1 MNVCAPSCDGALGNA
16 RMPELSS
23 PAAVLE
29 IGTAAPWVRKCS
41 SSWVRGPVWDAFW
54 MLSAL
59 WLAPIVLVLVQGYSD
74 PESSPLDL
82 LYFGL
87 TALFWI
93 GHRLSSTY
101 LAYCTEAYRPLL
113 REQPIR
119 FIALPLLITAACFAV
134 FLPADSALP
143 WTREERLI
151 GLAIIDYACV
161 TYHFA
166 AQHFGALSLYRSRA
180 HRSSCVQTRRYD
192 RLFALIVGGV
202 LVFVADILAGTVA
215 YQDQWVDR
223 LVPAWIVSA
232 ESGIRGGAT
241 LALVV
246 LTAIM
251 LVVELRTQQWSLPRV
266 LYIIGLAVMVGM
278 ALRPRSLFLFLV
290 IWTSQHWIL
299 ATGLASQ
306 TPSAESRPTTGFV
319 RRHLHRLN
327 VRPWAFV
334 IFLMVLSL
342 LFLPIFEVE
351 ANSGTGTYYGDRIFG
366 AFATQLRTS
375 IWVPALIALGFATGF
390 IHYLLDRSVYRL
402 SDPQVRAAASGLIG
416 NTARVSRNK
425 FVSSVALVCMFAVV
439 SGSSLQA
446 QISPPPVRQQP
457 PKAIYT
463 PQPVYRP
470 EWAKQSLAGKGVVL
484 VTIDE
489 KTGKVSGVR
498 MLQSTGNKQLDGAAL
513 EAYSQWR
520 FQPGT
525 GSQVKIPFEF
535 ASWPKPPAPKP
546 KAPPPAILY
555 PLLILLGFGAAMMAM
570 RARRRGAR

>member
-1 MNVCAPSCDGALGNA
+1 ML
-16 RMPELSS
+16 L
-23 PAAVLE
+23 L
-29 IGTAAPWVRKCS
+29 VR
-41 SSWVRGPVWDAFW
+41 
-54 MLSAL
+54 
-59 WLAPIVLVLVQGYSD
+59 GYSD

-119 FIALPLLITAACFAV
+119 FIALPVLITAGCFAL

-180 HRSSCVQTRRYD
+180 DRGSCIQTRRLD
-192 RLFALIVGGV
+192 RFFALTAGGV

-223 LVPAWIVSA
+223 WFPAWIVSA
-232 ESGIRGGAT
+232 ENGIRGAAT
-241 LALVV
+241 FALFAI
-246 LTAIM
+246 TAMM
-251 LVVELRTQQWSLPRV
+251 LVAEVRTPRWSLPRI
-266 LYIIGLAVMVGM
+266 LYIVGLAVMVGL

-306 TPSAESRPTTGFV
+306 TPSAESAPTTGIV
-319 RRHLHRLN
+319 RRSLHRLN
-327 VRPWAFV
+327 VRPWAV
-334 IFLMVLSL
+334 VLFLMLLSL
-342 LFLPIFEVE
+342 VFLPIFEVE
-351 ANSGTGTYYGDRIFG
+351 ANRETGTYYGDRIFG

-375 IWVPALIALGFATGF
+375 TWVPALIALGFATGF
-390 IHYLLDRSVYRL
+390 IHYLLDRSVYRM
-402 SDPQVRAAASGLIG
+402 SDPRVRAAASGLIG
-416 NTARVSRNK
+416 NVAGGSRRKN
-425 FVSSVALVCMFAVV
+425 F
-439 SGSSLQA
+439 SSLAVIFLFAILSASSLHA
-446 QISPPPVRQQP
+446 QIATPPAGQQP

-470 EWAKQSLAGKGVVL
+470 EWAKQGLAGKGVVL
-484 VTIDE
+484 VTIDQQ
-489 KTGKVSGVR
+489 TGKVSGVR

-525 GSQVKIPFEF
+525 GSQVKIPIEF
-535 ASWPKPPAPKP
+535 ASRPKPPAAKQSKP
-546 KAPPPAILY
+546 PSAILY
-555 PLLILLGFGAAMMAM
+555 PLLILLGFGVAVLVM
-570 RARRRGAR
+570 RGRRRT

>member
-1 MNVCAPSCDGALGNA
+1 MA
-16 RMPELSS
+16 ELSS
-23 PAAVLE
+23 PAAILE

-41 SSWVRGPVWDAFW
+41 SPWVRGPVWDGFW

-59 WLAPIVLVLVQGYSD
+59 WLAPVVLLLAHGYSN

-113 REQPIR
+113 QAQPIR
-119 FIALPLLITAACFAV
+119 FVALPVLITAGCFAL

-180 HRSSCVQTRRYD
+180 DRGPCIQTRRWD
-192 RLFALIVGGV
+192 RFFALTAGGV
-202 LVFVADILAGTVA
+202 LVFVADLLAGAVA

-223 LVPAWIVSA
+223 WFPAWIVSA
-232 ESGIRGGAT
+232 ENGIRGGAMF
-241 LALVV
+241 AL
-246 LTAIM
+246 LGITAIT
-251 LVVELRTQQWSLPRV
+251 LFAELRMPRWSLPRL
-266 LYIIGLAVMVGM
+266 LYIVGLAVMVGL

-306 TPSAESRPTTGFV
+306 TPPGESTPTTGVV
-319 RRHLHRLN
+319 RRFFHGLN
-327 VRPWAFV
+327 IRPWAV
-334 IFLMVLSL
+334 VLFLMLLSL
-342 LFLPIFEVE
+342 VFLPIFEVE
-351 ANSGTGTYYGDRIFG
+351 ANRETGAYYGDRIFG
-366 AFATQLRTS
+366 ALATQLRTS
-375 IWVPALIALGFATGF
+375 IWVPALVALGFATGF
-390 IHYLLDRSVYRL
+390 IHYLLDRSVYRM

-416 NTARVSRNK
+416 NVAGRARRKNVSSFAFVLLLA
-425 FVSSVALVCMFAVV
+425 FVSVC
-439 SGSSLQA
+439 SLEA
-446 QISPPPVRQQP
+446 QIGTPAAGKQP

-463 PQPVYRP
+463 PRPVYRP
-470 EWAKQSLAGKGVVL
+470 EWAKQGLAGKGIVL
-484 VTIDE
+484 VTIDQQ
-489 KTGKVSGVR
+489 TGKVTGAR

-525 GSQVKIPFEF
+525 GSQVKIPIEF
-535 ASWPKPPAPKP
+535 ASRPKPPEPKR
-546 KAPPPAILY
+546 AASQPAILY
-555 PLLILLGFGAAMMAM
+555 PLLILLGFGVAVIAM
-570 RARRRGAR
+570 RTRRRSAR

>member
-1 MNVCAPSCDGALGNA
+1 
-16 RMPELSS
+16 
-23 PAAVLE
+23 
-29 IGTAAPWVRKCS
+29 
-41 SSWVRGPVWDAFW
+41 

-59 WLAPIVLVLVQGYSD
+59 WLAPIVLLLVHGYSD

-113 REQPIR
+113 GEQPIR
-119 FIALPLLITAACFAV
+119 FIALPLLITAGCFAL

-180 HRSSCVQTRRYD
+180 DRGSCLQTRHWD
-192 RLFALIVGGV
+192 RFFALTAGGV
-202 LVFVADILAGTVA
+202 LVFVADILAGAVA

-223 LVPAWIVSA
+223 WFPAWIVSA
-232 ESGIRGGAT
+232 ENEIRGGAT
-241 LALVV
+241 LALFAI
-246 LTAIM
+246 TAIVLM
-251 LVVELRTQQWSLPRV
+251 IELRTPRWSLPRI
-266 LYIIGLAVMVGM
+266 LYIVGLAVMVGL

-306 TPSAESRPTTGFV
+306 TPSAESAPTTGIV
-319 RRHLHRLN
+319 RRSLHRLN
-327 VRPWAFV
+327 VRPWAIV
-334 IFLMVLSL
+334 LFLMLMSLVL
-342 LFLPIFEVE
+342 LPIFEVE
-351 ANSGTGTYYGDRIFG
+351 ANRETGTYYGDWIFG

-375 IWVPALIALGFATGF
+375 TWVPALIALGFATGF
-390 IHYLLDRSVYRL
+390 IHYLLDRSVYRM

-416 NTARVSRNK
+416 NIARRSRRK
-425 FVSSVALVCMFAVV
+425 IISSFALVFLLTFVSVC
-439 SGSSLQA
+439 SLHA
-446 QISPPPVRQQP
+446 QIGNPAPRPQP

-470 EWAKQSLAGKGVVL
+470 EWAKQRLAGKGVVL
-484 VTIDE
+484 VTIDQQ
-489 KTGKVSGVR
+489 TGKVSGAR
-498 MLQSTGNKQLDGAAL
+498 MEQSTGNKQLDGAAL

-535 ASWPKPPAPKP
+535 AMRPQPPTAKKSKPPSAL
-546 KAPPPAILY
+546 LY
-555 PLLILLGFGAAMMAM
+555 PLLILLGFGVAVIAM
-570 RARRRGAR
+570 RSRRRSAR

>member
-1 MNVCAPSCDGALGNA
+1 MA
-16 RMPELSS
+16 ELSS

-29 IGTAAPWVRKCS
+29 IGTVAPWVRRRS
-41 SSWVRGPVWDAFW
+41 SLWVRGPLWDGFW

-59 WLAPIVLVLVQGYSD
+59 WLAPIVLLLVHGYSD

-113 REQPIR
+113 RAQPIR
-119 FIALPLLITAACFAV
+119 FVVLPLLVTAGCFAL

-151 GLAIIDYACV
+151 GLAILDYACV

-180 HRSSCVQTRRYD
+180 DRSLCFHTRRLD
-192 RLFALIVGGV
+192 RFFALGVGGV
-202 LVFVADILAGTVA
+202 LVFVADILAGAVA

-223 LVPAWIVSA
+223 WFPAWIVSA
-232 ESGIRGGAT
+232 ENGIRGGAMFALLGITAMT
-241 LALVV
+241 LFA
-246 LTAIM
+246 
-251 LVVELRTQQWSLPRV
+251 ELRTPRWSLPRV
-266 LYIIGLAVMVGM
+266 LYILGLAVMVGL

-306 TPSAESRPTTGFV
+306 APSAESAPATGVV
-319 RRHLHRLN
+319 RRFFHGLN
-327 VRPWAFV
+327 VRPWAV
-334 IFLMVLSL
+334 VLFLISLSL
-342 LFLPIFEVE
+342 VFLPIFEVE
-351 ANSGTGTYYGDRIFG
+351 ANRETGTYYGDRIFG
-366 AFATQLRTS
+366 ALATQLRTS
-375 IWVPALIALGFATGF
+375 TWVPVLLALGFATGF
-390 IHYLLDRSVYRL
+390 IHYLLDRSVYRM
-402 SDPQVRAAASGLIG
+402 SDPQVRAAASGLVRNPSRISRRKFTG
-416 NTARVSRNK
+416 KLALFLVAMLVS
-425 FVSSVALVCMFAVV
+425 VSSLHAQNGTQAVA
-439 SGSSLQA
+439 
-446 QISPPPVRQQP
+446 QQPP

-463 PQPVYRP
+463 PKPVYRP
-470 EWAKQSLAGKGVVL
+470 EWAKQGLAGKGVVL
-484 VTIDE
+484 VTIDQQ
-489 KTGKVSGVR
+489 TGKVTGVR

-520 FQPGT
+520 FQPGS
-525 GSQVKIPFEF
+525 GSQVKIPIEF
-535 ASWPKPPAPKP
+535 ASRPKPPAPKRT
-546 KAPPPAILY
+546 APQPAILY
-555 PLLILLGFGAAMMAM
+555 PLLILLGFGVAVIAM
-570 RARRRGAR
+570 RTRRRSAR

>member
-1 MNVCAPSCDGALGNA
+1 MA
-16 RMPELSS
+16 ELSS

-41 SSWVRGPVWDAFW
+41 SAWVRGPVWDGFW

-59 WLAPIVLVLVQGYSD
+59 WLAPIVLWLAHGYSN

-93 GHRLSSTY
+93 GHRFSSTY

-119 FIALPLLITAACFAV
+119 FVVLPILLTAACFAL

-151 GLAIIDYACV
+151 GLAIIDYSCV

-180 HRSSCVQTRRYD
+180 DRTMCIQTRRLD
-192 RLFALIVGGV
+192 RFFALTVGGV
-202 LVFVADILAGTVA
+202 LVFVADILAGAVA

-223 LVPAWIVSA
+223 WFPAWIVSA
-232 ESGIRGGAT
+232 ENGIRIGAT
-241 LALVV
+241 LALFAI
-246 LTAIM
+246 TAIM
-251 LVVELRTQQWSLPRV
+251 LVAELRTPRWSLPRS
-266 LYIIGLAVMVGM
+266 LYIVGLAVMVGL

-306 TPSAESRPTTGFV
+306 TPSAESGPTTGMV
-319 RRHLHRLN
+319 RRFLHRLN
-327 VRPWAFV
+327 VRPWAVVLLLMLLSFV
-334 IFLMVLSL
+334 L
-342 LFLPIFEVE
+342 LPIFEVE
-351 ANSGTGTYYGDRIFG
+351 ANRETGTYYGDRIFG
-366 AFATQLRTS
+366 ALATQLRTS
-375 IWVPALIALGFATGF
+375 TWVPALVALGFATGF
-390 IHYLLDRSVYRL
+390 IHYLLDRSVYRM
-402 SDPQVRAAASGLIG
+402 SDPQVRVAASGLVSKG
-416 NTARVSRNK
+416 NRISRRKKTPRFAAVS
-425 FVSSVALVCMFAVV
+425 VLALVSVC
-439 SGSSLQA
+439 SLHA
-446 QISPPPVRQQP
+446 QTGTLPAGQQP

-463 PQPVYRP
+463 PRPVYRP
-470 EWAKQSLAGKGVVL
+470 EWAKQGLTGKGVVL
-484 VTIDE
+484 VTIDQQ
-489 KTGKVSGVR
+489 TGKVTGAR
-498 MLQSTGNKQLDGAAL
+498 MLRSTGNKQLDGAAL

-525 GSQVKIPFEF
+525 GSQVKIPIEF
-535 ASWPKPPAPKP
+535 ATRPKPPAPKRT
-546 KAPPPAILY
+546 APQPAILY
-555 PLLILLGFGAAMMAM
+555 PLLILLGFGVAVIAM
-570 RARRRGAR
+570 RTRRRSSR